1 MRRWQPGTSL
11 AKTSTASST
20 PRRWSASNYLRRARR
35 GLRWAVVTSPPPPAP
50 PGTPPTS
57 RGRVWLSPPPPA
69 PPGTPPTSR
78 GRVWLSPPPPAPPGP
93 PRLCGGEFG
102 CHPLPRLRRV
112 LPRLCG
118 REFGALGE
126 DAEAAF
132 GEAHRPHAQGAVQPG
147 AVVLP
152 GDGGG

>member
-69 PPGTPPTSR
+69 PPGTP
-78 GRVWLSPPPPAPPGP
+78 
-93 PRLCGGEFG
+93 RLCGGEFG